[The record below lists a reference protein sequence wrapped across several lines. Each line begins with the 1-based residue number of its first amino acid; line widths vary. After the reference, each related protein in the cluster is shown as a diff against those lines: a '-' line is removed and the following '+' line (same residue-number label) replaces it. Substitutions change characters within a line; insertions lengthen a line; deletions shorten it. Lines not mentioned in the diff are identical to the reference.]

1 MQAYR
6 DRYAVLQRSE
16 SQVLAISTDT
26 NERQKKFR
34 ESLGAPFS
42 FIADADAKLTT
53 LYSNKVPILK
63 MARRTTFVID
73 GDRKIQ
79 RIDRGRNAV
88 DPHGAI
94 AATAN
99 C

>member
-1 MQAYR
+1 MQAFR
-6 DRYAVLQRSE
+6 DRYATLRESE
-16 SQVLAISTDT
+16 GQVIAISTDSE
-26 NERQKKFR
+26 ERQARFR

-42 FIADADAKLTT
+42 FVADSDAVLTT
-53 LYSNKVPILK
+53 LYTNKVPILK
-63 MARRTTFVID
+63 MARRTSFVID
-73 GDRKIQ
+73 GERRIA

-94 AATAN
+94 TASAN

>member
-1 MQAYR
+1 MQAFR
-6 DRYAVLQRSE
+6 DRYAQLRESE
-16 SQVLAISTDT
+16 AQVLAISTDT
-26 NERQKKFR
+26 PERQAKFR

-42 FIADADAKLTT
+42 FIADSDARLTT
-53 LYSNKVPILK
+53 LYGNKVPILK
-63 MARRTTFVID
+63 MARRTSFVIGPD
-73 GDRKIQ
+73 GKIQ

-94 AATAN
+94 TATAN